1 MPVSNTTID
10 GHRIVA
16 QIRKEAATGI
26 DANHPLW
33 VGLEEGKFNHDQL
46 REWIKQEYHVRN
58 YIIKTLYYTMA
69 NSLLLSDPPLYDEEI
84 RILILKS
91 VLQEEGEVNFGIGPK
106 KSHPN
111 MLVKFG
117 EALGMTREQMHQTPV
132 LGCTRAWLDEFIQRC
147 NNSLVEALA
156 GNNMTAELFNTI
168 VFPRVI
174 NGLKKNYNFS
184 DDALEFFYE
193 HSDPEVEGQHVEV
206 GADLLARRIKT
217 EADAVKAQWA
227 ARFTLIG
234 IQDFY
239 RRIHDHMVSGARA

>member
-1 MPVSNTTID
+1 MSQVAEKID
-10 GHRIVA
+10 GHRIVE
-16 QIRKEAATGI
+16 QIRKEAAAGI
-26 DANHPLW
+26 DPHHPLW
-33 VGLEEGKFNHDQL
+33 TGLEEGKFDKDQL
-46 REWIKQEYHVRN
+46 KLWIKQEYHVRN

-69 NSLLLSDPPLYDEEI
+69 NSLLLTDPPLYDEEI

-91 VLQEEGEVNFGIGPK
+91 VLQEEGEVNFGVGDK
-106 KSHPN
+106 VSHPSL
-111 MLVKFG
+111 LVQFG
-117 EALGMTREQMHQTPV
+117 EALGMTKAEMHAAPI

-174 NGLKKNYNFS
+174 NGLKNRYGF
-184 DDALEFFYE
+184 DHHALEFFYE
-193 HSDPEVEGQHVEV
+193 HSDPEVEGAHVEM

-217 EADAVKAQWA
+217 EADAVKARWA
-227 ARFTLIG
+227 AKFTLIA

-239 RRIHDHMVSGARA
+239 RAIYEHMMAVERK